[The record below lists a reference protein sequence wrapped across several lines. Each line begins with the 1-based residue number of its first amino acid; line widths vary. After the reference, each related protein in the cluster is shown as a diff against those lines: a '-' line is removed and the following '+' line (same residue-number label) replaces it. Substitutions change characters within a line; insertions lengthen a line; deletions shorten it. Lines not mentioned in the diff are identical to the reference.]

1 MTTAQAIER
10 VKFRLGETSGM
21 ETKIELDDKDVNALI
36 EMSMDELIN
45 RVDTPS
51 MLILPYS
58 EIIDVKKYKIASI
71 DFITR
76 AEVPYGVS
84 DGVSL
89 DPFYLS
95 NSVMVGNNVAGAS
108 LSSVM
113 QTQAM
118 YAIRAMA
125 QNTVQAELQYFHD
138 LYKQTLM
145 VSYAGSRPAYI
156 TILYR
161 PDIKVVE
168 DLPSAVWTQFLIRL
182 ATAHGKV
189 IIGRIRAKYSPQG
202 SPFTVNSEIL
212 AEGLSELEKIY
223 EELSPLSGSGTV

>member
-1 MTTAQAIER
+1 MTTEQAVER
-10 VKFRLGETSGM
+10 VKFRLGETHGLR
-21 ETKIELDDKDVNALI
+21 TKIELDDKDVLKLV
-36 EMSMDELIN
+36 EMSIDELVAK
-45 RVDTPS
+45 VDTPS
-51 MLILPYS
+51 MLILPYAD
-58 EIIDVKKYKIASI
+58 IIDVKKYNIASI
-71 DFITR
+71 DFVTR

-95 NSVMVGNNVAGAS
+95 NSVMVGDNTAAAS
-108 LSSVM
+108 LASVM

-138 LYKQTLM
+138 LYHQTLI
-145 VSYAGSRPAYI
+145 VSFAGSRPSYI

-161 PDIKVVE
+161 PNIKTVE
-168 DLPSAVWTQFLIRL
+168 DLPSPVWQQFLIRL

-212 AEGLSELEKIY
+212 AEGLDELKAIY
-223 EELSPLSGSGTV
+223 EELAPLSGTSVV

>member
-1 MTTAQAIER
+1 MTTQQAIESVR
-10 VKFRLGETSGM
+10 FRLGETRGM
-21 ETKIELDDKDVNALI
+21 ETKIELDEKDVHMLI
-36 EMSMDELIN
+36 EMAMTELVAK
-45 RVDTPS
+45 VDTPS
-51 MLILPYS
+51 ALILPYS
-58 EIIDVKKYKIASI
+58 EIIDVSKYHIAAI

-76 AEVPYGVS
+76 AETPYAVS

-95 NSVMVGNNVAGAS
+95 NSVMVGSTTAGANVN
-108 LSSVM
+108 SVLQM
-113 QTQAM
+113 QAA

-125 QNTVQAELQYFHD
+125 QNTVQAELNYFHD
-138 LYKQTLM
+138 LYKQQLI

-161 PDIKVVE
+161 PDIKTVE
-168 DLPSAVWTQFLIRL
+168 DLPSSVWTTYLIRL

-212 AEGLSELEKIY
+212 QEGLTELEKLY
-223 EELSPLSGSGTV
+223 EELAPLASSGVV